1 MIRRRFTL
9 TLALAALLLAGCMDR
24 ELPTAPVP
32 ESAAFSHQA
41 GHCVVSSLADS
52 GEGSLRAAIGDSECT
67 EITFSVSG
75 TITLA
80 SELTIPS
87 TAVLTIDGAG
97 QHVTVSGNHSHRVL
111 WVSSGATLSLE
122 NLTIANGSAVDGVG
136 IFNAGTLTVTNST
149 ISGNSAIMI
158 GGGIH
163 NEGTLTVTNST
174 ISGND
179 ALSGGGIHNEGT
191 LTVTNSTISGN
202 SGGGIDHN
210 HGTLTLAHSILASN
224 GRDCQARADFTT
236 VIDGGYNIVQDGS
249 CISAPTSFEADPLL
263 GPLADNG
270 GPTMTH
276 ALLPG
281 SPAIDAIPQGIS
293 GCGTTIINDQ
303 RGVTRPQGSACDIG
317 AYEVTPSELL
327 AALIAASASTPG
339 VSRGTQNKLL
349 EAKDHLDKG
358 QMGPA
363 CNKLKEYID
372 DVQSQSGKRIAVED
386 ADRLIGMAEEV
397 RSLLGC

>member
-179 ALSGGGIHNEGT
+179 AL
-191 LTVTNSTISGN
+191 